1 MAIPPLLFLAH
12 GDRAESWA
20 EVIRRSRQIEL
31 LAMIDL
37 SAGGVE
43 GVEDALV
50 ARPEAAV
57 AVWASGPREATRLA
71 ERLVEH
77 PGPAILHP
85 APARPPVGHGV
96 QLSHGWL
103 TLSGIGALERLFM
116 SRSVESVRLE
126 ARGLPEGPG
135 LGVTAALYHAATL
148 IQRFGHEVRVDRAVL
163 PHEDEIT
170 LTLAVDGV
178 PWRVDVHSRGS
189 ELRFVVRTAEGDYTW
204 SADSVSE
211 TLQRPR
217 AEPRAMPAV
226 PWAERCLRQLVS
238 PAKGADLSDA
248 RAVRA
253 MVDAVEVALER
264 RLPPDRAVRDTV
276 APGLAGLGL
285 AGEPPDAAPLAPTRP
300 PSSPLPLEAMAYA
313 FELKPA
319 VFLTVAPQ
327 DEARVRASLPG
338 IVERRDRLVSVSAGD
353 RWDDRRERGEPRVE
367 LYAARALGI
376 ARQLAELQQSDP
388 SERLSQIGALLG
400 YPACCVQAFAAM
412 GDRSD
417 NSHARVAIAA
427 RTSIGPGPWPSLLDD
442 TSLKLLPHFPC
453 TYRCERSLE
462 QARALLSALAD
473 EDKPLCAE
481 ILHHLGGPVLYFDHD
496 HQLRFDGEVKDGMSV
511 RYRAVS
517 MPWSPSEP
525 FARFAGAVALGDRL
539 VLADTALHVY
549 LEGERLFTLV
559 RTDPGLGV
567 LMPFGPRHPL

>member
-1 MAIPPLLFLAH
+1 MAIAPLLFLAH
-12 GDRAESWA
+12 GDLAESWA
-20 EVIRRSRQIEL
+20 EVLRRSRQIEL

-43 GVEDALV
+43 GAEDVLV
-50 ARPEAAV
+50 ARPDATV

-71 ERLVEH
+71 ERLIEH

-85 APARPPVGHGV
+85 APARPPLGHGV

-103 TLSGIGALERLFM
+103 TLSGVGALERLFM
-116 SRSVESVRLE
+116 SRAVESVRIDV
-126 ARGLPEGPG
+126 RGLPEGPG
-135 LGVTAALYHAATL
+135 PGVTAALYHAATL
-148 IQRFGHEVRVDRAVL
+148 VQRFGREVRVDRAVL
-163 PHEDEIT
+163 SREDELT
-170 LTLAVDGV
+170 LTLRVDDV

-226 PWAERCLRQLVS
+226 SWAERCLRQLAS

-253 MVDAVEVALER
+253 LVDAVEVALER
-264 RLPPDRAVRDTV
+264 RLPPDRAARDASAV
-276 APGLAGLGL
+276 GLAGLGL
-285 AGEPPDAAPLAPTRP
+285 LGELPDAAPLAPTHP
-300 PSSPLPLEAMAYA
+300 PSAGLPLEAMAYA
-313 FELKPA
+313 LELKPA

-338 IVERRDRLVSVSAGD
+338 IVERRERRVAVSAGD
-353 RWDDRRERGEPRVE
+353 RWDDHRGRGEPRVE
-367 LYAARALGI
+367 LYAARALGV
-376 ARQLAELQQSDP
+376 AKQLAELQEGDP
-388 SERLSQIGALLG
+388 TESLSQIGALLG

-417 NSHARVAIAA
+417 NSHTRVAIAA
-427 RTSIGPGPWPSLLDD
+427 RTSIGPGPWPALLDD

-462 QARALLSALAD
+462 QARALCAALAD

-481 ILHHLGGPVLYFDHD
+481 IVRHLGGPVLYFDHD
-496 HQLRFDGEVKDGMSV
+496 HQLRFDGEVSDGMAV
-511 RYRAVS
+511 RYHAVS

-539 VLADTALHVY
+539 VLADTALNVY
-549 LEGERLFTLV
+549 RGDEKLFTLV

-567 LMPFGPRHPL
+567 LMPFAARPMT